1 VRDRW
6 RERLATGEP
15 LAELEGLEL
24 LADYGVPTVAAETG
38 ESAEAAVAAAEAIGY
53 PVALKTA
60 APGIAHKSDLDGVRL
75 GLADADAVRAAYADV
90 AARLGPR
97 IIVAAMAPGGVEVA
111 LGVVRDATFGPLV
124 LVAAGGVL
132 VEVLHDRALAVPPID
147 RAGAHRLLDRLRI
160 RPLLDGVRGAAGA
173 DVDALAEAVSRLSLL
188 AADLGDRIAALD
200 VNPLLAGPAGC
211 VAVDALIEPLG
222 D

>member
-1 VRDRW
+1 V
-6 RERLATGEP
+6 RLAPGAP
-15 LAELEGLEL
+15 LAELDGLEL
-24 LADYGVPTVAAETG
+24 LDDYGVPTVAARTG
-38 ESAEAAVAAAEAIGY
+38 ESADAAVAAAEAIGY

-75 GLADADAVRAAYADV
+75 GLAGADAVRAAYADV
-90 AARLGPR
+90 AGRLGPR
-97 IIVAAMAPGGVEVA
+97 VIVAAMAAGEVEVA
-111 LGVVRDATFGPLV
+111 LGVVRDVTFGPLV

-132 VEVLHDRALAVPPID
+132 VEVLHDRALALPPID

-160 RPLLDGVRGAAGA
+160 RPLLDGVRGADGA
-173 DVDALAEAVSRLSLL
+173 NVDALAEVVSRLSLL

-200 VNPLLAGPAGC
+200 VNPVLAGPAGC
-211 VAVDALIEPLG
+211 VAVDALVEPLG